1 MPGAIDTWL
10 RGVCGPGCRAD
21 LERAVPT
28 ALDDAVAAAD
38 VYVGRELPA
47 VQARSF
53 TEEDAHR
60 VTQPALAV
68 LGEESAAV
76 FRDRRELLLAWLPD
90 AEPFD
95 PRGRITS
102 STSSVP
108 ESSREPW
115 PTSSRAT
122 RSGRPPDDA

>member
-38 VYVGRELPA
+38 VYVGRELSA

-95 PRGRITS
+95 LPRANHLLHVQR
-102 STSSVP
+102 P
-108 ESSREPW
+108 RELA
-115 PTSSRAT
+115 RALADFFA
-122 RSGRPPDDA
+122 RHPVGAAA